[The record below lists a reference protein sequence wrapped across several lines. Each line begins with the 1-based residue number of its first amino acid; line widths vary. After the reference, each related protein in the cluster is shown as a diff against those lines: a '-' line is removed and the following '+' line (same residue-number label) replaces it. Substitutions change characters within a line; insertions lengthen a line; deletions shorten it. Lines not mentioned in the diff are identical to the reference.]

1 MFFNIKT
8 TNNTIT
14 FTPKHFI
21 RDVLWDYSNSFIPF
35 TNGKRYY
42 VYQDMTFK
50 LLDFY
55 EKIYPTLNI
64 QISTENLNDN
74 TTDKG
79 LILTIHNVNEN
90 MESIV
95 KSSNDILTSYI
106 NKKFSLFI

>member
-14 FTPKHFI
+14 FTPKPFI

-55 EKIYPTLNI
+55 EKMHPTLNV
-64 QISTENLNDN
+64 QIYTDTTSND
-74 TTDKG
+74 KE

-95 KSSNDILTSYI
+95 KSSNDILNLYI